1 MDISEILAIALPAV
15 FVLVG
20 VALVW
25 LILELVSTARKTRK
39 TVASLEKQLQPT
51 LKSVE
56 NITASLEPVASKVD
70 PLVERVSLTVDAANL
85 EMMRVDKILE
95 DVSEV
100 TDTVSS
106 AVQTVDEVTSAPLEM
121 VTSLTGRIRSA
132 LKPNKAASAQSI
144 GLGEQK
150 SADDQ
155 AKPRK
160 GVVVQKVEEAAAPN
174 QPVADPATSA
184 GPATAQDN
192 DQPMT
197 EEDRISQIL
206 EAAQESIERQTA
218 GQTATTATT
227 TATTTADNGQS
238 SYFTYTDATNTE
250 GK

>member
-1 MDISEILAIALPAV
+1 MEITEILAIALPAV

-20 VALVW
+20 IALVW

-39 TVASLEKQLQPT
+39 TIADLETQLTPT
-51 LKSVE
+51 LQSVE
-56 NITASLEPVASKVD
+56 RITASLEPVASKVD

-95 DVSEV
+95 NVSEV

-106 AVQTVDEVTSAPLEM
+106 TVQAVDEVTSAPLD
-121 VTSLTGRIRSA
+121 VVSSLTGRIRSV

-150 SADDQ
+150 SAEDQ
-155 AKPRK
+155 VQPRK
-160 GVVVQKVEEAAAPN
+160 GVVVQKVEDAANPVQPAPAPVQEEAKKPL
-174 QPVADPATSA
+174 S
-184 GPATAQDN
+184 
-192 DQPMT
+192 

-206 EAAQESIERQTA
+206 EAAQESIERQSNQAKSTS
-218 GQTATTATT
+218 TT
-227 TATTTADNGQS
+227 TATTNGQA
-238 SYFTYTDATNTE
+238 SYFTYTDTTNAE